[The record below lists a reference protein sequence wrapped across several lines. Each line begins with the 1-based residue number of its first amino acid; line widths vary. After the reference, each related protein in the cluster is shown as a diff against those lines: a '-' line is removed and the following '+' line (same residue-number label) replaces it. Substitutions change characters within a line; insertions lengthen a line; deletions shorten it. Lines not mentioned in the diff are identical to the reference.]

1 MRRSEEEDIS
11 AEKGLAVWLMRPCYL
26 CTDSLSTTLSFN
38 GGGPDH
44 SCRVS
49 SIAGL
54 GGGSHVDLFA
64 AEAGGA
70 SRQGGALL
78 PGETPRMLRGSL
90 VALAAASG
98 ATAVRTNATVGCKV
112 TLDGAKAAQW

>member
-1 MRRSEEEDIS
+1 MVDASLLPVHKQPVDDAQLQRR
-11 AEKGLAVWLMRPCYL
+11 RPRSQL
-26 CTDSLSTTLSFN
+26 
-38 GGGPDH
+38 
-44 SCRVS
+44 VS

-54 GGGSHVDLFA
+54 TWA
-64 AEAGGA
+64 AAATWIFLPLRQVAA

>member
-1 MRRSEEEDIS
+1 VI
-11 AEKGLAVWLMRPCYL
+11 
-26 CTDSLSTTLSFN
+26 
-38 GGGPDH
+38 
-44 SCRVS
+44 
-49 SIAGL
+49 
-54 GGGSHVDLFA
+54 
-64 AEAGGA
+64 A